1 MAIRFGTDGVR
12 GLANQEITPEVAL
25 ALGRA
30 VPTVFDAREV
40 FIGIDTRRSGPMLEA
55 AVSAGV
61 QAVGARSSL
70 LGVVPTPAVA
80 LVSQL
85 HDAPGIMISASHNA
99 FPDNGLKVFG
109 PGGSKLTDAEQHRLE
124 VLLGQFIEDPSSAPA
139 PIGEDIGDTRNF
151 TDAVA
156 LYQKHVVA
164 ALDGRDLSGLR
175 IVVDA
180 ANGSNCTI
188 GPAVLTELGAEVITI
203 GDQPTGVNINEA
215 CGSTHPEQLAA
226 LVVEHQADLGL
237 AFDGDADRLVAIDH
251 AGTEVDGDFIIA
263 ICALD
268 FAQNGKLKDHT
279 VAVTVMSNL
288 GFRLAMQKA
297 NIAVVETPVGDRHI
311 LEALT
316 NGGWSLGG
324 EQSGHIIFRDLA
336 TTGDGLLS
344 AVILADVVKRSSST
358 LADLAKNAME
368 QLPQVL
374 INVTV
379 DQPAAVVEAIAA
391 EVEAAEQRLGE
402 TGRVLLRASGTEP
415 VVRVMVEAADKA
427 TAQDIAEELA
437 QAVATR
443 NSAVG

>member
-180 ANGSNCTI
+180 ANGSNSTI

-324 EQSGHIIFRDLA
+324 EQSGHIVFRDLA

>member
-180 ANGSNCTI
+180 ANGSNSTI